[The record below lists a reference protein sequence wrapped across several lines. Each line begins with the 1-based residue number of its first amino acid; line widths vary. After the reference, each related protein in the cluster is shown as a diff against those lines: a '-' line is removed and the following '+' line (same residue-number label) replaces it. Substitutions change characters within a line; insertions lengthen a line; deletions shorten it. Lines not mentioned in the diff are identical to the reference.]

1 MRRTERE
8 TLTDAR
14 ADAARTGG
22 GLAAPARAEAAIQAR
37 ALELLAAGEIV
48 ALPTETVYGLAVR
61 ADRREAIDNL
71 ARAKGRASELGPT
84 WHIGNV
90 AQIEAF
96 PRVSA
101 MVHRLATRYWPGPL
115 TLVLPGVPRG
125 LEFAARDGWTAVRA
139 PAHPFTATLLA
150 AAPFPV
156 VLTGAQ
162 RTAEP
167 PASEADVVQAR
178 FDGKVA
184 LVVDGGPARLRE
196 SSCVLR
202 LGRGRFDLV
211 REGLFTLE
219 QLRAAAGLR
228 IAFVCT
234 GNTCRSPMAEGLAR
248 KLLAERLETTPG
260 RLGDMGFELG
270 SMGVFAPAGELPARH
285 AVDVMAEDG
294 IDISG
299 HRSRPAIPDVIAKED
314 RVYCMTRSHREAL
327 LALLP
332 PGRGAHVELLDPRG
346 GDVPDPYGSSKT
358 EYRAAAD
365 RIAAAVRARLDDWA

>member
-1 MRRTERE
+1 MR
-8 TLTDAR
+8 
-14 ADAARTGG
+14 
-22 GLAAPARAEAAIQAR
+22 R
-37 ALELLAAGEIV
+37 ALELLEQGEIV

-61 ADRREAIDNL
+61 ADSRAALEKL
-71 ARAKGRASELGPT
+71 ALAKGRPTELGPT

-90 AQIEAF
+90 AALEAF

-101 MVHRLATRYWPGPL
+101 MARRLVGRYWPGPL
-115 TLVLPGVPRG
+115 TLVLPGIPRG
-125 LEFAARDGWTAVRA
+125 LELAARDGWTAVRA
-139 PAHPFTATLLA
+139 PAHAFTSALLA
-150 AAPFPV
+150 QAPFPI

-162 RTAEP
+162 RPAEP
-167 PASEADVVQAR
+167 PAGEADIVLAR

-202 LGRGRFDLV
+202 IGRGRFDLL
-211 REGLFTLE
+211 RNGLFTLE

-234 GNTCRSPMAEGLAR
+234 GNTCRSPMAAGIAR

-260 RLGDMGFELG
+260 RLADMGFELS
-270 SMGVFAPAGELPARH
+270 SMGVFAAVGDTASRPAIA
-285 AVDVMAEDG
+285 AMAEDG
-294 IDISG
+294 IDLSE
-299 HRSRPAIPDVIAKED
+299 HRSRPAIPDEVARQD

-332 PGRGAHVELLDPRG
+332 PGKAAHVELLDPRG
-346 GDVPDPYGSSKT
+346 GDVPDPFGGGRA
-358 EYRAAAD
+358 EYRSALD
-365 RIAAAVRARLDDWA
+365 RIAAAVHARLEDWA

>member
-1 MRRTERE
+1 MRTTERE
-8 TLTDAR
+8 SLTD
-14 ADAARTGG
+14 
-22 GLAAPARAEAAIQAR
+22 PRAESAVRRR
-37 ALELLAAGEIV
+37 ALELLEGGEIV

-61 ADRREAIDNL
+61 ADSRDALEKL
-71 ARAKGRASELGPT
+71 ARAKGRATELGPT
-84 WHIGNV
+84 WHVGNV
-90 AQIEAF
+90 AALEAY

-101 MVHRLATRYWPGPL
+101 MARRLVSRYWPGPL
-115 TLVLPGVPRG
+115 TLVLPGVPAG
-125 LEFAARDGWTAVRA
+125 LELAARDGWTAVRA

-150 AAPFPV
+150 NASFPV
-156 VLTGAQ
+156 VMTGAQ
-162 RTAEP
+162 RPAEP
-167 PASEADVVQAR
+167 PAGEADIVLAR

-202 LGRGRFDLV
+202 IGRGRFDLL

-234 GNTCRSPMAEGLAR
+234 GNTCRSPMAEGIAR

-260 RLGDMGFELG
+260 RLADMGFELS
-270 SMGVFAPAGELPARH
+270 SMGVFAAVGDPASRA
-285 AVDVMAEDG
+285 AQAAMAEDG
-294 IDISG
+294 IDLSG
-299 HRSRPAIPDVIAKED
+299 HRSRPAIPDEVGRQD

-332 PGRGAHVELLDPRG
+332 PGKAGHVELLDPRG
-346 GDVPDPYGSSKT
+346 GDVPDPFGAGRT

-365 RIAAAVRARLDDWA
+365 RIAASIRARMDEWA

>member
-1 MRRTERE
+1 VRTTERE
-8 TLTDAR
+8 HLTDAR
-14 ADAARTGG
+14 AERAAER
-22 GLAAPARAEAAIQAR
+22 R
-37 ALELLAAGEIV
+37 ALECLEKGEIV

-61 ADRREAIDNL
+61 ADRREALENL
-71 ARAKGRASELGPT
+71 ARAKGRSVELGPT

-90 AQIEAF
+90 SALEAF
-96 PRVSA
+96 PRVSPMA
-101 MVHRLATRYWPGPL
+101 RRLVNRYWPGPL
-115 TLVLPGVPRG
+115 TLVLPGVPPG
-125 LEFAARDGWTAVRA
+125 LELAARDGWTAVRA
-139 PAHPFTATLLA
+139 PAHPFTAGLLSN
-150 AAPFPV
+150 APFPI
-156 VLTGAQ
+156 VLSGAQ
-162 RTAEP
+162 RPAEP
-167 PASEADVVQAR
+167 PASEADVVLAR

-202 LGRGRFDLV
+202 LGRGRFDLL

-234 GNTCRSPMAEGLAR
+234 GNTCRSPMAAAIAR

-260 RLGDMGFELG
+260 RLSEMGFEIA
-270 SMGVFAPAGELPARH
+270 SMGVFAPAGDPASRG
-285 AVDVMAEDG
+285 AVAAMAEDG
-294 IDISG
+294 IELGD
-299 HRSRPAIPDVIAKED
+299 HRSRPAIPEEIARQD

-332 PGRGAHVELLDPRG
+332 PGKGLHLELLDPRG
-346 GDVPDPYGSSKT
+346 ADVPDPYGGGRV

>member
-1 MRRTERE
+1 VRTTERE
-8 TLTDAR
+8 SL
-14 ADAARTGG
+14 AD
-22 GLAAPARAEAAIQAR
+22 PRAESAALR
-37 ALELLAAGEIV
+37 RVLALLEQGEIV

-61 ADRREAIDNL
+61 ADSRDALEKL
-71 ARAKGRASELGPT
+71 ARAKGRATELGPT
-84 WHIGNV
+84 WHIGGV
-90 AQIEAF
+90 AALEEF
-96 PRVSA
+96 PRVSP
-101 MVHRLATRYWPGPL
+101 MTRRLVSRYWPGPL

-125 LEFAARDGWTAVRA
+125 LELAAREGWTAVRA
-139 PAHPFTATLLA
+139 PAHPFTASLLSM
-150 AAPFPV
+150 APFPI

-162 RTAEP
+162 RPAEP
-167 PASEADVVQAR
+167 PASEADVVLAR

-202 LGRGRFDLV
+202 LGRGRFDLL
-211 REGLFTLE
+211 RDGLFTLE

-234 GNTCRSPMAEGLAR
+234 GNTCRSPMGAGIAR

-260 RLGDMGFELG
+260 RLGDMGFEVT
-270 SMGVFAPAGELPARH
+270 SMGVFAAVGDSASRPAIA
-285 AVDVMAEDG
+285 VMAEDG
-294 IDISG
+294 IDLSD
-299 HRSRPAIPDVIAKED
+299 HRSRPAVPDEIARQD

-332 PGRGAHVELLDPRG
+332 PGKAAHVELLDPRG
-346 GDVPDPYGSSKT
+346 LDIPDPFGAGRV

-365 RIAAAVRARLDDWA
+365 RIAAAVRARLEEWA

>member
-14 ADAARTGG
+14 AERAAR
-22 GLAAPARAEAAIQAR
+22 ER
-37 ALELLAAGEIV
+37 ALEFLARGEIV

-61 ADRREAIDNL
+61 ADKREAIDNL

-84 WHIGNV
+84 WHIGNP

-101 MVHRLATRYWPGPL
+101 MAHRLANRYWPGPL
-115 TLVLPGVPRG
+115 TLVLPGVPQG
-125 LEFAARDGWTAVRA
+125 LEFAAREGWTAVRA
-139 PAHPFTATLLA
+139 PAHPFTASLLSN
-150 AAPFPV
+150 APFPV

-162 RTAEP
+162 RAAEP
-167 PASEADVVQAR
+167 PASEADVVLAR

-184 LVVDGGPARLRE
+184 LVVDAGPARLRE

-211 REGLFTLE
+211 RDGLFTLE
-219 QLRAAAGLR
+219 QLRAAAGLH

-260 RLGDMGFELG
+260 RLVDMGFELA
-270 SMGVFAPAGELPARH
+270 SMGVFAHAGQAASPD
-285 AVDVMAEDG
+285 AVVVMAEDG
-294 IDISG
+294 IDISQ
-299 HRSRPAIPDVIAKED
+299 HSSRPALPDVIGKQD

-332 PGRGAHVELLDPRG
+332 PGRGERIELLDPRG
-346 GDVPDPYGSSKT
+346 SDVPDPYGGSKAD
-358 EYRAAAD
+358 YRSAAD

>member
-1 MRRTERE
+1 VRRTERE

-14 ADAARTGG
+14 AE
-22 GLAAPARAEAAIQAR
+22 RAVQAR
-37 ALELLAAGEIV
+37 ALEVLARGEIV

-61 ADRREAIDNL
+61 ADRREAIEEL
-71 ARAKGRASELGPT
+71 ARAKGRAAEIGRT

-90 AQIEAF
+90 AEIEAF
-96 PRVSA
+96 PRISA
-101 MVHRLATRYWPGPL
+101 MVSRLVTRYWPGPL
-115 TLVLPGVPRG
+115 TLVLPGVPKG

-139 PAHPFTATLLA
+139 PAHPFTAALLA
-150 AAPFPV
+150 NAPFPV
-156 VLTGAQ
+156 VLSGAQ

-178 FDGKVA
+178 FDGRVS
-184 LVVDGGPARLRE
+184 LVVDGGPARLQE

-202 LGRGRFDLV
+202 IGRGRFDLV

-260 RLGDMGFELG
+260 RLGDMGFEIT
-270 SMGVFAPAGELPARH
+270 SMGVFAPAGDEVSRH
-285 AVDVMAEDG
+285 AVQVLAEDG
-294 IDISG
+294 VDISE
-299 HRSRPAIPDVIAKED
+299 HRSRPANPSEVAKQD

-327 LALLP
+327 MALLP
-332 PGRGAHVELLDPRG
+332 PGRGAQIELLDPRG
-346 GDVPDPYGSSKT
+346 TDVPDPYGGSKA

-365 RIAAAVRARLDDWA
+365 RIAAAVRARLDDWG